1 MHTTQP
7 KTFYVDLQSTSHC
20 RTFRSE
26 HIQLSKS
33 VCKRS
38 SAAIGTLQKYQTSI
52 DGPIPFTSEAHF
64 RSHDVLLQ
72 GQTKSNEGFLGPME
86 KGFPLVSEGDGAVVR
101 ALRTEY
107 WKKLASVRVKLI
119 WVGSAHELVAV
130 SSTNVGSVFDKC
142 RPSWNFVK
150 EWRGVQ
156 GGVVYR
162 QLAVHNTPL
171 VYSRSS
177 ELLTCIAQ
185 DSSTWCVHVCNK
197 RVFNVPVTRTTL
209 HELVGHAPTS
219 AAC

>member
-1 MHTTQP
+1 MFLPSFKRARNESGTPFRPLFFFRNGKAFVRVSFWRGNHRGST
-7 KTFYVDLQSTSHC
+7 KKDLSVCVRGRGFDGQAWHELQGALLSSQSTLLEHLS
-20 RTFRSE
+20 RAAQSIFRS
-26 HIQLSKS
+26 
-33 VCKRS
+33 
-38 SAAIGTLQKYQTSI
+38 TL
-52 DGPIPFTSEAHF
+52 D
-64 RSHDVLLQ
+64 
-72 GQTKSNEGFLGPME
+72 
-86 KGFPLVSEGDGAVVR
+86 
-101 ALRTEY
+101 EY

-162 QLAVHNTPL
+162 QLAIHNTPL